1 MSKTSQLLTEIKEGL
16 NQVSSSQK
24 DEMRVMQSMLNDRE
38 YVVGIYGKEGKK
50 EDYSPANEFRG
61 MLSNVIASTT
71 KIKKEEAVQ
80 LADRYDI
87 TKADAGVMVG
97 ISKEFINT
105 YLGCG
110 RKLPLGGREKSNYE
124 LSIKENKECV
134 KKYPKQVGTDASG
147 KKVYEST
154 PKKVPAH
161 NSIKAHGGCP
171 SWVK

>member
-154 PKKVPAH
+154 PKRFLHTILLKHMVDARL
-161 NSIKAHGGCP
+161 G
-171 SWVK
+171 